1 MMINKR
7 LIQAVPESKKYI
19 ALNVALQWLSLAA
32 NIVMIG
38 AIGFF
43 LQKLLTKTED
53 VTSII
58 VLASIAVGAIIV
70 RFLCTIGAA
79 RMSHLSSK
87 SVKKTLRNK
96 IYSKLLRLGS
106 SYNSK
111 VSTSEVVQM
120 SVEGVRPA
128 GYLFCLLSSAILLQH
143 DCSYYLIRSAMLYQL
158 AVSIDFVRVC
168 SAHSNF
174 HCSGTNICKKTV
186 I

>member
-58 VLASIAVGAIIV
+58 VLASIAVGGNH
-70 RFLCTIGAA
+70 RTIF
-79 RMSHLSSK
+79 MYHW
-87 SVKKTLRNK
+87 
-96 IYSKLLRLGS
+96 
-106 SYNSK
+106 
-111 VSTSEVVQM
+111 
-120 SVEGVRPA
+120 
-128 GYLFCLLSSAILLQH
+128 C
-143 DCSYYLIRSAMLYQL
+143 CSYESLVLK
-158 AVSIDFVRVC
+158 
-168 SAHSNF
+168 
-174 HCSGTNICKKTV
+174 ICKKNFEK
-186 I
+186 

>member
-120 SVEGVRPA
+120 SVEGVDQLDIYFA
-128 GYLFCLLSSAILLQH
+128 SYLPQFFYSMIAPITLFVVLCFINWQSALILLG
-143 DCSYYLIRSAMLYQL
+143 CVPLIPI
-158 AVSIDFVRVC
+158 SIALVQTF
-168 SAHSNF
+168 A
-174 HCSGTNICKKTV
+174 KKL
-186 I
+186 